1 MNKKTK
7 ILALI
12 LSILTV
18 LILILIPTIGS
29 KKNASNKEIL
39 PKSEEKTYL
48 LDNFEF
54 TTYPDL
60 TEKENMELSVVMYV
74 WENINKISD
83 IKTDTFNYYL
93 NTRYKLDGSSLYENG
108 IYVLFD
114 NSLSSQEAYN
124 NKENIYIQCENIKEN
139 EYILK
144 LLQDNKDCYIDIVLE
159 KESDEK
165 YSVKVQKEEFENIKE
180 KVSQITKETN
190 VYMND
195 ETYIKKYLEENKDIS
210 IIHNYDTDE
219 DYKLNEN
226 YVKEFLYQ

>member
-7 ILALI
+7 VFALI

-29 KKNASNKEIL
+29 KKNTLNKEIL

-74 WENINKISD
+74 WENINEISN
-83 IKTDTFNYYL
+83 IKTDTSNYYL
-93 NTRYKLDGSSLYENG
+93 NTRSKLDGSSLYENG

-139 EYILK
+139 EYALK
-144 LLQDNKDCYIDIVLE
+144 LLQNNKDYYVDIILE
-159 KESDEK
+159 KENDEK

-190 VYMND
+190 IYMND
-195 ETYIKKYLEENKDIS
+195 ESYIKKYLEENKDINV
-210 IIHNYDTDE
+210 IHNYDTDE
-219 DYKLNEN
+219 NYKLNEN